1 MPTPVNVL
9 PTSLADAALLEPFFG
24 REAEDVLESC
34 EGSFQRLFHEA
45 RNLRTPGG
53 VVLAAALE
61 VVRRALAEE
70 LAERCELNGPQVVM
84 DYLRTF
90 FVGRPH
96 EVFVVLYLDAKNRLL
111 RTDEA
116 FNGTL
121 TQCSVYPR
129 EIVRRALELGA
140 AGVIFSHN
148 HPSGVAEPS
157 DADKWLTDNLKR
169 ALAMVD
175 VRVLDHVVIAAGG
188 AVSFTERGLI

>member
-1 MPTPVNVL
+1 MQTPVTVL

-45 RNLRTPGG
+45 RQLRTPSG
-53 VVLAAALE
+53 VALACALE
-61 VVRRALAEE
+61 IVRRAFAEE
-70 LAERCELNGPQVVM
+70 LADRCELGNPQAVV

-90 FVGRPH
+90 FVGRTH
-96 EVFVVLYLDAKNRLL
+96 EVFVVLYVDAQNRLL
-111 RTDEA
+111 KTEEA
-116 FNGTL
+116 FTGTL

-129 EIVRRALELGA
+129 EIIRRALELGA

-157 DADKWLTDNLKR
+157 QGDQMLTDNLKR
-169 ALAMVD
+169 ALAIVD

-188 AVSFTERGLI
+188 AVSFAERGLI